1 VERASIHLA
10 DTDEVIVAAMP
21 LSNQQFSGL
30 CRLRKVRTTGGAV
43 ASGLMSREAATGQR
57 DGERD
62 GERELSANFWVPDLP
77 SINFTRGIANDHN
90 AQ

>member
-1 VERASIHLA
+1 MERTSIHLA

-57 DGERD
+57 DGER
-62 GERELSANFWVPDLP
+62 ELSANFWVPDLP